1 MPAPSAPTLTLRL
14 LAELIMSLPEI
25 PLWKRRELCSAIRN
39 FAKVCGLTP
48 DDIIADPGAIRTLG
62 AKAPWL
68 LAGYTKGSWANI
80 MWRLRC
86 ALEIG
91 GVKVHRQRRNFKLNA
106 EWEKLLAPLC
116 RRDRD
121 EIHRFAGWC
130 SIRKIGPYD
139 VSPAAFDGYYAYLG
153 QQMTQRNPRERG
165 HVARRAWNRAIATPG
180 SSYPPIPA
188 PDPTGKRLV
197 RWEDFPQSLQD
208 ELSAYGKRI
217 LEENPFD
224 EEHRPI
230 KPVTL
235 DNYHNRIR
243 AMLTTLVDNG
253 MCPDDFPSLAFVV
266 DPTTVKRAFE
276 LRLGGRPL
284 DDKARLDLHGI
295 ATAVLSIA
303 RYLDLDKDS
312 PDEDRRA
319 RLRQLAKKVRF
330 KASGMCEKNRERLIP
345 LFDPSVRTKLLNLP
359 LEVAH
364 KLRTVKAPTVRQAQR
379 MQMAAALDTLLHVP
393 MRIRNLSELD
403 LSSTIIPPVAGSIGC
418 WRISIPAC
426 GVKNQWAID
435 AQLGEEVGAILD
447 RYVTLFRPVLMRG
460 PTSALF
466 VGQRGARKGSS
477 ALSKQLARFVRRE
490 IGVIIHAHLMRHL
503 AAHLYLLAN
512 PGDYETVRRLL
523 GHKKIET
530 TIRFYEGLLT
540 DDAFARYDGLIEEM
554 RSKAAAKPSKPSGSN
569 IEDDFDEG
577 DLL

>member
-14 LAELIMSLPEI
+14 LADLIGNLEEI
-25 PLWKRRELCSAIRN
+25 PLPKRRELCSAIRR

-48 DDIIADPGAIRTLG
+48 DDIIADPGTIRTLR

-68 LAGYTKGSWANI
+68 LAGYTKQSWANI
-80 MWRLRC
+80 MWRLGQ

-91 GVKVHRQRRNFKLNA
+91 GVNVHRQRRNFKLNG
-106 EWEKLLAPLC
+106 EWEMLIAPLS

-130 SIRKIGPYD
+130 SIRETSPDD
-139 VSPAAFDGYYAYLG
+139 VSPAVFDRYYTYLD
-153 QQMTQRNPRERG
+153 QQMTQTNPRERG
-165 HVARRAWNRAIATPG
+165 HVARRVWNRAIATPG
-180 SSYPPIPA
+180 SSYQSIPA
-188 PDPTGKRLV
+188 PDPIGKRLV
-197 RWEDFPQSLQD
+197 RWEDFPQSFQD
-208 ELSAYGKRI
+208 ELRAYSKRM
-217 LEENPFD
+217 LEEDPFD

-253 MCPDDFPSLAFVV
+253 MSPDDFPSLATVV
-266 DPTTVKRAFE
+266 DPATVRRAFE

-312 PDEDRRA
+312 RA
-319 RLRQLAKKVRF
+319 RLKQLAKKVRF

-359 LEVAH
+359 LKVAH
-364 KLRTVKAPTVRQAQR
+364 ELKAVKTLTVRQAQR
-379 MQMAAALDTLLHVP
+379 MQMAALLDLLLHVP
-393 MRIRNLSELD
+393 MRIRNPSELD
-403 LSSTIIPPVAGSIGC
+403 LAATIIPPIAGSIGG
-418 WRISIPAC
+418 WRISVPAC
-426 GVKNQWAID
+426 EVKNQWAID
-435 AQLGEEVGAILD
+435 AQLGEELGAILD
-447 RYVTLFRPVLMRG
+447 RYVTLFRPVLMKG
-460 PTSALF
+460 PTTALF

-477 ALSKQLARFVRRE
+477 NLSKQLARFVRRE
-490 IGVIIHAHLMRHL
+490 IGVVIHAHLMRHL

-523 GHKKIET
+523 GHKNVET

-540 DDAFARYDGLIEEM
+540 DDAFARYDGLIEDM
-554 RSKAAAKPSKPSGSN
+554 RSKAAAKPPKPPSRN

>member
-14 LAELIMSLPEI
+14 LIELIANMEEI
-25 PLWKRRELCSAIRN
+25 PLWKRRELCSAIKN

-48 DDIIADPGAIRTLG
+48 DDIIADPGTIRTLG

-80 MWRLRC
+80 MSRLRG

-91 GVKVHRQRRNFKLNA
+91 GVKVHRQRRNFKPNR
-106 EWEKLLAPLC
+106 EWEQLLAPLS

-130 SIRKIGPYD
+130 SIREISPYD
-139 VSPAAFDGYYAYLG
+139 VSTAVFDRYYTYLEE
-153 QQMTQRNPRERG
+153 QMTQRNPRERG
-165 HVARRAWNRAIATPG
+165 HVARRAWNRAIAVEG
-180 SSYPPIPA
+180 SSYQKIPA
-188 PDPTGKRLV
+188 PNPIGKRLV

-208 ELSAYGKRI
+208 ELRAYGKRM
-217 LEENPFD
+217 LEEDLFN

-243 AMLTTLVDNG
+243 AMLTTMIDNG
-253 MCPDDFPSLAFVV
+253 MSPEDFPSLAAIVN
-266 DPTTVKRAFE
+266 PATVKQAFE
-276 LRLGGRPL
+276 LRLDGRPL
-284 DDKARLDLHGI
+284 DDKARMDLRGI

-312 PDEDRRA
+312 RA
-319 RLRQLAKKVRF
+319 KLKQLAKKVRF
-330 KASGMCEKNRERLIP
+330 KARGMCEKNRERLIP

-359 LEVAH
+359 LKVADD
-364 KLRTVKAPTVRQAQR
+364 LRAVKAPTVRQAQR
-379 MQMAAALDTLLHVP
+379 MQMATLLDLLLHVP
-393 MRIRNLSELD
+393 MRIRNPSELD
-403 LSSTIIPPVAGSIGC
+403 LATTIIPPIAGSIGG

-426 GVKNQWAID
+426 EVKNQWAID
-435 AQLGEEVGAILD
+435 AQLGEELGAILD
-447 RYVTLFRPVLMRG
+447 RYVNVFRSVLMKG

-477 ALSKQLARFVRRE
+477 NLSKQLARFVRRE
-490 IGVIIHAHLMRHL
+490 IGVVIHAHLMRHL

-523 GHKKIET
+523 GHKNIET

-554 RSKAAAKPSKPSGSN
+554 RSKAAAKPSKPPSGN

>member
-14 LAELIMSLPEI
+14 LIELIANMEEI
-25 PLWKRRELCSAIRN
+25 PLWKRRELCSAIKN
-39 FAKVCGLTP
+39 FAKVCGFTP
-48 DDIIADPGAIRTLG
+48 DDIIADPGIIRTLR

-80 MWRLRC
+80 LSRLNR

-106 EWEKLLAPLC
+106 EWDQLITPLC

-130 SIRKIGPYD
+130 SIREISPHD
-139 VSPAAFDGYYAYLG
+139 VSPAVFDRYYTYLEE
-153 QQMTQRNPRERG
+153 QMTQRNPRERG
-165 HVARRAWNRAIATPG
+165 HVARRAWNRAIAVEG
-180 SSYPPIPA
+180 SSYQTIPA
-188 PDPTGKRLV
+188 PNPIGKRLV

-208 ELSAYGKRI
+208 ELRAYGKRM
-217 LEENPFD
+217 LEEDLFN

-243 AMLTTLVDNG
+243 AMLTTMIDNG
-253 MCPDDFPSLAFVV
+253 MSPEDFPSLAAIVN
-266 DPTTVKRAFE
+266 PATVKRAFE
-276 LRLGGRPL
+276 LRLDGRPL
-284 DDKARLDLHGI
+284 NDKARMDLHGI

-312 PDEDRRA
+312 RA
-319 RLRQLAKKVRF
+319 RLKQLAKKVRF

-359 LEVAH
+359 LKVADD
-364 KLRTVKAPTVRQAQR
+364 LRAVKAPTVRQAQR
-379 MQMAAALDTLLHVP
+379 MQMATLLDLLLHVP
-393 MRIRNLSELD
+393 MRIRNPSELD
-403 LSSTIIPPVAGSIGC
+403 LATTIIPPIAGSIGG

-426 GVKNQWAID
+426 EVKNQWAID
-435 AQLGEEVGAILD
+435 AQLGEELGAVLD
-447 RYVTLFRPVLMRG
+447 RYVNVFRSVLMKG

-477 ALSKQLARFVRRE
+477 NLSKQLARFVQRE
-490 IGVIIHAHLMRHL
+490 IGVVIHAHLMRHL

-523 GHKKIET
+523 GHKNIET

-554 RSKAAAKPSKPSGSN
+554 RSKAAAKPSKPPSGN

>member
-14 LAELIMSLPEI
+14 LAELIMSLLEI
-25 PLWKRRELCSAIRN
+25 PLWKRRELCSAIKN

-48 DDIIADPGAIRTLG
+48 DDIIADPGTIRTLG

-91 GVKVHRQRRNFKLNA
+91 GVKVHRQRRNFKLNG
-106 EWEKLLAPLC
+106 EWEQLLLPLL

-130 SIRKIGPYD
+130 SIREISPDD
-139 VSPAAFDGYYAYLG
+139 VSPGVFDRYYAYLA

-165 HVARRAWNRAIATPG
+165 HVARRAWNRAVAIPG
-180 SSYPPIPA
+180 SSYQPIPA
-188 PDPTGKRLV
+188 PDPIGKRLV

-208 ELSAYGKRI
+208 ELRAYGKRM
-217 LEENPFD
+217 LEEDLFN

-235 DNYHNRIR
+235 DNYRNRIR
-243 AMLTTLVDNG
+243 AMLTTLIDSG
-253 MCPDDFPSLAFVV
+253 MSPEDFPSLAAIVN
-266 DPTTVKRAFE
+266 PATVKQAFG
-276 LRLGGRPL
+276 LRLDGRPL
-284 DDKARLDLHGI
+284 DDQARMDLHGI
-295 ATAVLSIA
+295 ATAILSIA

-312 PDEDRRA
+312 HA
-319 RLRQLAKKVRF
+319 VLKQLAKKVRF

-345 LFDPSVRTKLLNLP
+345 LFDPSVRSRLLNLP
-359 LEVAH
+359 LRVAH
-364 KLRTVKAPTVRQAQR
+364 ELRTVKAPTVRQAQR
-379 MQMAAALDTLLHVP
+379 MQMAALLDLLLHVP
-393 MRIRNLSELD
+393 MRIRNPSELD
-403 LSSTIIPPVAGSIGC
+403 LAATIIPPIAGSIGC

-426 GVKNQWAID
+426 EVKNQWAID
-435 AQLGEEVGAILD
+435 AQLGEGLGAILD
-447 RYVTLFRPVLMRG
+447 RYVNVFRPVLMKV

-466 VGQRGARKGSS
+466 VGQRGARKQSS
-477 ALSKQLARFVRRE
+477 NLSKQLAGFVRRE

-554 RSKAAAKPSKPSGSN
+554 RSKTAAKPSKPSGSN

>member
-1 MPAPSAPTLTLRL
+1 M

-48 DDIIADPGAIRTLG
+48 DDIIADPGTIRTLR

-80 MWRLRC
+80 LSRLNH

-91 GVKVHRQRRNFKLNA
+91 GVKVHRQRRNFKPNS
-106 EWEKLLAPLC
+106 EWEQLLAPLC

-121 EIHRFAGWC
+121 DIHRFAGWC
-130 SIRKIGPYD
+130 SIREISPHD
-139 VSPAAFDGYYAYLG
+139 VSPAIFDPYYAYLD
-153 QQMTQRNPRERG
+153 QQMTQTNPRERG
-165 HVARRAWNRAIATPG
+165 HVARRAWNRAIAVEG
-180 SSYPPIPA
+180 SSYQTIPA
-188 PDPTGKRLV
+188 PNPIGKRLV

-208 ELSAYGKRI
+208 ELRAYGERM
-217 LEENPFD
+217 LEDDPFD

-253 MCPDDFPSLAFVV
+253 MSPDDFPSLATVV
-266 DPTTVKRAFE
+266 DPATVKRAFE
-276 LRLGGRPL
+276 LRLDGRPL
-284 DDKARLDLHGI
+284 DDKARMDLHGI
-295 ATAVLSIA
+295 TTAVLSIA

-312 PDEDRRA
+312 RA
-319 RLRQLAKKVRF
+319 RLKQLAKKVRF

-359 LEVAH
+359 LKVADD
-364 KLRTVKAPTVRQAQR
+364 LRAVNAPTVRQAQR
-379 MQMAAALDTLLHVP
+379 MQMATLLDLLLHVP
-393 MRIRNLSELD
+393 MRIRNPSELD
-403 LSSTIIPPVAGSIGC
+403 LATTIIPPIAGSIGG

-426 GVKNQWAID
+426 EVKNQWAID
-435 AQLGEEVGAILD
+435 AQLGEELGAVLD
-447 RYVTLFRPVLMRG
+447 RYVNVFRSVLMKG

-477 ALSKQLARFVRRE
+477 NLSKQLARFVRRE
-490 IGVIIHAHLMRHL
+490 IGVVIHAHLMRHL

-523 GHKKIET
+523 GHKNIET

-554 RSKAAAKPSKPSGSN
+554 RSKDAARPSKPSSSS
-569 IEDDFDEG
+569 ITDDFDEG

>member
-1 MPAPSAPTLTLRL
+1 MPAPSTPTLTLRL

-48 DDIIADPGAIRTLG
+48 DDIIADPGTIRTLR

-80 MWRLRC
+80 LSRLNH

-91 GVKVHRQRRNFKLNA
+91 GVKVHRQRRNFKPNS
-106 EWEKLLAPLC
+106 EWEQLLAPLC

-121 EIHRFAGWC
+121 DIHRFAGWC
-130 SIRKIGPYD
+130 SIREISPHD
-139 VSPAAFDGYYAYLG
+139 VSPAIFDPYYAYLD
-153 QQMTQRNPRERG
+153 QQMTQTNPRERG
-165 HVARRAWNRAIATPG
+165 HVARRAWNRAIAVEG
-180 SSYPPIPA
+180 SSYQTIPA
-188 PDPTGKRLV
+188 PNPIGKRLV

-208 ELSAYGKRI
+208 ELRAYGERM
-217 LEENPFD
+217 LEDDPFD

-253 MCPDDFPSLAFVV
+253 MSPDDFPSLATVV
-266 DPTTVKRAFE
+266 DPATVKRAFE
-276 LRLGGRPL
+276 LRLDGRPL
-284 DDKARLDLHGI
+284 DDKARMDLHGI
-295 ATAVLSIA
+295 TTAVLSIA

-312 PDEDRRA
+312 RA
-319 RLRQLAKKVRF
+319 RLKQLAKKVRF

-359 LEVAH
+359 LKVADD
-364 KLRTVKAPTVRQAQR
+364 LRAVNAPTVRQAQR
-379 MQMAAALDTLLHVP
+379 MQMATLLDLLLHVP
-393 MRIRNLSELD
+393 MRIRNPSELD
-403 LSSTIIPPVAGSIGC
+403 LATTIIPPIAGSIGG

-426 GVKNQWAID
+426 EVKNQWAID
-435 AQLGEEVGAILD
+435 AQLGEELGAVLD
-447 RYVTLFRPVLMRG
+447 RYVNVFRSVLMKG

-477 ALSKQLARFVRRE
+477 NLSKQLARFVRRE
-490 IGVIIHAHLMRHL
+490 IGVVIHAHLMRHL

-523 GHKKIET
+523 GHKNIET

-554 RSKAAAKPSKPSGSN
+554 RSKDAARPSKPSSSS
-569 IEDDFDEG
+569 ITDDFDEG

>member
-14 LAELIMSLPEI
+14 LIKLIANMEEI
-25 PLWKRRELCSAIRN
+25 PLWKRQELCSAIRN

-48 DDIIADPGAIRTLG
+48 DDIIADPGIIRTLR

-80 MWRLRC
+80 LSRLNR

-91 GVKVHRQRRNFKLNA
+91 GVKVHRQRRNFKPNS
-106 EWEKLLAPLC
+106 EWEQLLAPLC

-121 EIHRFAGWC
+121 DIHRFAGWC
-130 SIRKIGPYD
+130 SIREISPHD
-139 VSPAAFDGYYAYLG
+139 VSPAIFDRYYAYLD
-153 QQMTQRNPRERG
+153 QQMTQTNPRERG
-165 HVARRAWNRAIATPG
+165 HVARRAWNRAIPVEG
-180 SSYPPIPA
+180 SSYQTIPA
-188 PDPTGKRLV
+188 PNPIGKRLV

-208 ELSAYGKRI
+208 ELRAYGERM
-217 LEENPFD
+217 LEEDLFN

-243 AMLTTLVDNG
+243 AMLTTMIDNG
-253 MCPDDFPSLAFVV
+253 MSPEDFPSLAAIVN
-266 DPTTVKRAFE
+266 PATVKQAFE
-276 LRLGGRPL
+276 LRLDGRPL
-284 DDKARLDLHGI
+284 DDKARMDLHGI

-312 PDEDRRA
+312 RA
-319 RLRQLAKKVRF
+319 RLKQLAKKVRF

-359 LEVAH
+359 LKVADD
-364 KLRTVKAPTVRQAQR
+364 LRAVKAPTVRQAQR
-379 MQMAAALDTLLHVP
+379 MQMATLLDLLLHVP
-393 MRIRNLSELD
+393 MRIRNPSELD
-403 LSSTIIPPVAGSIGC
+403 LATTIIPPIAGSIGG

-426 GVKNQWAID
+426 EVKNQWAID
-435 AQLGEEVGAILD
+435 AQLGEELGAVLD
-447 RYVTLFRPVLMRG
+447 RYVNVFRSVLMKG

-477 ALSKQLARFVRRE
+477 NLSKQLARFVRRE
-490 IGVIIHAHLMRHL
+490 IGVVIHAHLMRHL

-523 GHKKIET
+523 GHKNIET

-554 RSKAAAKPSKPSGSN
+554 RSKAAAKPSKPPSGN

>member
-14 LAELIMSLPEI
+14 LAELIANMEEV
-25 PLWKRRELCSAIRN
+25 PLWKRRELYSAIRN

-48 DDIIADPGAIRTLG
+48 DDIIADPGTIRTLR

-68 LAGYTKGSWANI
+68 LAGYKKGSWANI
-80 MWRLRC
+80 LSRLGH

-91 GVKVHRQRRNFKLNA
+91 GVNVHRQRRNFKLNA
-106 EWEKLLAPLC
+106 KWEQLLLPLC

-130 SIRKIGPYD
+130 SIREIGPHD
-139 VSPAAFDGYYAYLG
+139 VSPAVFDRYYTYLE

-180 SSYPPIPA
+180 SSYQSIPA
-188 PDPTGKRLV
+188 PDPIGKRLV
-197 RWEDFPQSLQD
+197 RWEDFPQSFQD
-208 ELSAYGKRI
+208 ELRAYGKRM
-217 LEENPFD
+217 LEED
-224 EEHRPI
+224 LDDDKHRPI

-235 DNYHNRIR
+235 ENYQNRIR

-253 MCPDDFPSLAFVV
+253 MSPGDFPSLASVV
-266 DPTTVKRAFE
+266 DPGTLKRAFE
-276 LRLGGRPL
+276 RRLGGRPL
-284 DDKARLDLHGI
+284 DDKARMDLHGI
-295 ATAVLSIA
+295 ATAILSIA
-303 RYLDLDKDS
+303 RYLDLDEDS
-312 PDEDRRA
+312 RA
-319 RLRQLAKKVRF
+319 RLKQLAKKVRF
-330 KASGMCEKNRERLIP
+330 KASGMCERNREWLVP
-345 LFDPSVRTKLLNLP
+345 LFDPSVRSKLLNLP
-359 LEVAH
+359 LKIAH
-364 KLRTVKAPTVRQAQR
+364 ELRAVKAPTVRQAQR

-403 LSSTIIPPVAGSIGC
+403 LSSTIIRPIAGSIGC

-426 GVKNQWAID
+426 EVKNQWAID
-435 AQLGEEVGAILD
+435 AQLGEELGAILD
-447 RYVTLFRPVLMRG
+447 RYVTVFRPVLSKG
-460 PTSALF
+460 TTTALF
-466 VGQRGARKGSS
+466 VGQRGARKQSS
-477 ALSKQLARFVRRE
+477 DLSKQLAGFVRRE
-490 IGVIIHAHLMRHL
+490 IGVTIHAHLMRHL

-523 GHKKIET
+523 GHKNIET

-554 RSKAAAKPSKPSGSN
+554 RSKAAVKPLKPPSGN
-569 IEDDFDEG
+569 IEDDFDVG

>member
-14 LAELIMSLPEI
+14 LIELIANMEEI
-25 PLWKRRELCSAIRN
+25 PLWKRRELCSAIKN

-48 DDIIADPGAIRTLG
+48 DDIIADPGTIRTLR

-80 MWRLRC
+80 MSRLNR

-106 EWEKLLAPLC
+106 EWEQLIAPLC

-121 EIHRFAGWC
+121 DIHRVAGWC
-130 SIRKIGPYD
+130 SIREISPHD
-139 VSPAAFDGYYAYLG
+139 VSPAIFDRYYTYLE
-153 QQMTQRNPRERG
+153 QQMTQTNPRERG
-165 HVARRAWNRAIATPG
+165 HVARRAWNRAIAAEG
-180 SSYPPIPA
+180 SSYQTIPA
-188 PDPTGKRLV
+188 PNPIGKRLV

-208 ELSAYGKRI
+208 ELRAYGKRM
-217 LEENPFD
+217 LEEDLFD

-235 DNYHNRIR
+235 DNYNNRIR
-243 AMLTTLVDNG
+243 AMLTTLIDNG
-253 MCPDDFPSLAFVV
+253 MSPDDFPSLAAIVN
-266 DPTTVKRAFE
+266 PATVKHAFE
-276 LRLGGRPL
+276 LRLDGRPL
-284 DDKARLDLHGI
+284 DDKARMDLHGI

-312 PDEDRRA
+312 RA
-319 RLRQLAKKVRF
+319 RLKQLAKKVRF

-359 LEVAH
+359 LKVADD
-364 KLRTVKAPTVRQAQR
+364 LRAVKAPTVRQAQR
-379 MQMAAALDTLLHVP
+379 MQMATLLDLLLHVP
-393 MRIRNLSELD
+393 MRIRNPSELD
-403 LSSTIIPPVAGSIGC
+403 LATTVIPPIAGSIGG

-426 GVKNQWAID
+426 EVKNQWAID
-435 AQLGEEVGAILD
+435 AQLGEELGAVLD
-447 RYVTLFRPVLMRG
+447 RYVNVFRSVLMKG

-477 ALSKQLARFVRRE
+477 NLSKQLARFVRRE
-490 IGVIIHAHLMRHL
+490 IGVVIHAHLMRHL

-523 GHKKIET
+523 GHKNIET

-554 RSKAAAKPSKPSGSN
+554 RSKAAAKPSKPPSAN